1 MPSRPLIVR
10 LRNWVGDVVL
20 GIPLLQRLED
30 AGYQLQLL
38 GKGWARDLLA
48 GHGWAVETLPATVR
62 ERTAQLHRLRLQ
74 ARAAD
79 PGVERR
85 INAVTLPYS
94 FSSALEM
101 RLAGLRAIGY
111 RHEGRGWLLQR
122 ALPRTATQHEMAV
135 YWELGSALLE
145 QPAPAPGRITLCTA
159 PQHEAQ
165 ACTLREQLGLR
176 PGYLVVCPF
185 AGGTFEKLD
194 KCWPEFPRLVAE
206 ALPPLGRDVL
216 ICPGPG
222 EETAIALR
230 DYGSCRVAR
239 GVGLGAYAVL
249 LRDAAL
255 VIANDTGPGHM
266 AAAVGA
272 PLLSVLGP
280 TDPARWGAI
289 GPTVRFARGDAGGWP
304 SLADVLARARAHGR
318 MS

>member
-1 MPSRPLIVR
+1 
-10 LRNWVGDVVL
+10 
-20 GIPLLQRLED
+20 
-30 AGYQLQLL
+30 
-38 GKGWARDLLA
+38 
-48 GHGWAVETLPATVR
+48 
-62 ERTAQLHRLRLQ
+62 
-74 ARAAD
+74 
-79 PGVERR
+79 
-85 INAVTLPYS
+85 
-94 FSSALEM
+94 
-101 RLAGLRAIGY
+101 
-111 RHEGRGWLLQR
+111 
-122 ALPRTATQHEMAV
+122 
-135 YWELGSALLE
+135 
-145 QPAPAPGRITLCTA
+145 
-159 PQHEAQ
+159 
-165 ACTLREQLGLR
+165 
-176 PGYLVVCPF
+176 
-185 AGGTFEKLD
+185 
-194 KCWPEFPRLVAE
+194 
-206 ALPPLGRDVL
+206 VL

-230 DYGSCRVAR
+230 DYGNCRVAR